1 MKKTPLKYKLM
12 IIFAVPVMILAVSF
26 LGRVIINHGFVKAY
40 AQSQYK
46 TESEKKLLNLNFPES
61 FIPYYN
67 LGNVCYER
75 QEYESAVGYYQKA
88 LSLYPDAKRECSIR
102 INLAL
107 AYCNTIDFYD
117 LDSQEKIDSAIFKL
131 NMARDVLLENGWAV
145 DEGDD
150 YRDKDAQ
157 QLKED
162 IDKMIEKLK
171 NPDQSSSD
179 DNQNNNNNNNQ
190 DEQDNSGSGGS
201 GGSKEDKQK
210 EKLEGNKKGAMEE
223 RRKEQQ
229 EYQNEQKEKEK
240 ENQQNG
246 SGEDQQNENNDQ
258 NGEDQNN
265 GGNDDQDGNNENN
278 GDDEQNGGSEGGEDE
293 QNGGSGGNNQNGGSG
308 SNGQLGGSG
317 QGDTEGDVY
326 IKQW

>member
-1 MKKTPLKYKLM
+1 MKKTPLKYILM
-12 IIFAVPVMILAVSF
+12 IVFSVPLIIMAVSF

-40 AQSQYK
+40 KDDVYK
-46 TESEKKLLNLNFPES
+46 TESEQKLMYLNFPES

-67 LGNVCYER
+67 LGNVSYER
-75 QEYESAVGYYQKA
+75 KEYEAAVGYYKKA

-107 AYCNTIDFYD
+107 ALCNTIDFYD
-117 LDSQEKIDSAIFKL
+117 LDSQEKIDTAIFIL
-131 NMARDVLLENGWAV
+131 NMARDTLLENGWAV

-171 NPDQSSSD
+171 NPEQSESND
-179 DNQNNNNNNNQ
+179 DQNNNNNKDNQ
-190 DEQDNSGSGGS
+190 DDQNNSGSGGGS
-201 GGSKEDKQK
+201 GKENKQK
-210 EKLEGNKKGAMEE
+210 EKLDNNKKGAMQE

-229 EYQNEQKEKEK
+229 EYDNEQKEKEK
-240 ENQQNG
+240 NN
-246 SGEDQQNENNDQ
+246 SGDQ
-258 NGEDQNN
+258 NDQNN
-265 GGNDDQDGNNENN
+265 GGDDQ
-278 GDDEQNGGSEGGEDE
+278 EQNGGGGDDQD
-293 QNGGSGGNNQNGGSG
+293 QNGGSDGNDQNGGNNQNGGS
-308 SNGQLGGSG
+308 NGDGNDNMGG
-317 QGDTEGDVY
+317 QGGESEGGGY